1 MIYEHWPFIIK
12 NAYLKLERCYTQYRI
27 APHFKSLGSN
37 SMMMKPW
44 YIDIHGGF
52 IEAGNNLHVITARD
66 RRVILSTWQF
76 EDYQG
81 HITLGDNCLIC
92 PGVRFNS
99 GSSINVGNNCMFA
112 AGSYITDADWHDI
125 YDRTKTIGTTAPI
138 TLADNVWIGDGA
150 IVCKGVSIGENS
162 VIGAGAVVAS
172 DIPANCIAAGN
183 PARVIK
189 QLDPERTLVTRAQIF
204 EDVGGLNTMLENVNR
219 KILANNTLW
228 GWLRT
233 ILRPR
238 RGD

>member
-1 MIYEHWPFIIK
+1 
-12 NAYLKLERCYTQYRI
+12 
-27 APHFKSLGSN
+27 
-37 SMMMKPW
+37 MMMKPW